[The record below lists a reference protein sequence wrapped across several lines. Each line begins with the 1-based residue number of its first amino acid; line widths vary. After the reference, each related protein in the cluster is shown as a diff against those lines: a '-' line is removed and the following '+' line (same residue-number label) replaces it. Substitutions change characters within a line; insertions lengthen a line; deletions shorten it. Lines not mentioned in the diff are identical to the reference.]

1 MEPIITSV
9 VVDSANQRGYMLD
22 GNSNEIIEI
31 GMWVIGSLI
40 AILAVLELCSI
51 KQEPKSVDDKRDWC
65 KTKEKDKKVTKKE
78 F

>member
-9 VVDSANQRGYMLD
+9 VVDSANQRGYMLG

-31 GMWVIGSLI
+31 GMWLIGALI
-40 AILAVLELCSI
+40 VILAVLEVCSI
-51 KQEPKSVDDKRDWC
+51 KQEPKPVDDKRDWC
-65 KTKEKDKKVTKKE
+65 KTKEKDEDKE